1 MHAEGNTQNAAKG
14 LEWLARFVDQQYPTT
29 LGTNR
34 KEWAKLAS
42 CYVSDNWALERWLI
56 TRETSYGTMAT
67 FSLLSHLAAVVG
79 RLGERASPL
88 HQLLFAPQSQSACFL
103 PSMPDDPRQR
113 IARTSIPLLLSSTGV
128 VLIFLLSARRLHAK
142 ARICLSRY
150 ARTILT
156 PLLSP
161 KFSS

>member
-14 LEWLARFVDQQYPTT
+14 LEWLARFFDQQYPTT

-113 IARTSIPLLLSSTGV
+113 IARSSIPLLSSSGGV
-128 VLIFLLSARRLHAK
+128 VS
-142 ARICLSRY
+142 
-150 ARTILT
+150 
-156 PLLSP
+156 
-161 KFSS
+161 